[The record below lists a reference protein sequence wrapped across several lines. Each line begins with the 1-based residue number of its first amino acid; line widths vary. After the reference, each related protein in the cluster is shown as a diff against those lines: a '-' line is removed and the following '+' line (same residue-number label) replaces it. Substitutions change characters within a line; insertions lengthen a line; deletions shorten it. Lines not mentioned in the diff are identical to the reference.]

1 MLNLRLKIFLF
12 VICFLVFVFLILKLR
27 GRKADVK
34 YVLPWIGLDLGVVVI
49 TAFPGILDY
58 FCRLFGIETP
68 SNMLFFFAL
77 ILLGMV
83 VFSMTLTISR
93 QNEQIRDLTQRLALW
108 EDSQKQTHQRE
119 KGSGVSG
126 SGVPGSEVPGSDG

>member
-1 MLNLRLKIFLF
+1 MINTRLKIFLF
-12 VICFLVFVFLILKLR
+12 VICFLVFLFLILKLR
-27 GRKADVK
+27 KRKADIK
-34 YVLPWIGLDLGVVVI
+34 YVLPWMLLDIGVAVI
-49 TAFPGILDY
+49 TAFPVILGY
-58 FCRLFGIETP
+58 FCDLFGIETP

-108 EDSQKQTHQRE
+108 EDRQDKKE
-119 KGSGVSG
+119 
-126 SGVPGSEVPGSDG
+126 E